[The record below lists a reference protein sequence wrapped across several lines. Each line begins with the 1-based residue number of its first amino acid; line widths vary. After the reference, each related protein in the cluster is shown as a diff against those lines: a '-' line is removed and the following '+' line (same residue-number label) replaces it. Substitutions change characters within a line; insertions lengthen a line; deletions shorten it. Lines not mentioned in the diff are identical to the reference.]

1 MPNEG
6 KCFISGVLR
15 RMREITAFLNCT
27 TNSYKR
33 FGIGYAPKYVNWSS
47 ENCAQ
52 LIRVPKPVG
61 ISPRIEIRSADACC
75 NPYITFK
82 LILAAGIEGIQ
93 SNDCSLFESTMHS
106 GENCDLFQ
114 PLPSTLEEAAAI
126 AKKSVFVIEN
136 LSKEIRNNVFAQL
149 DRQIEDYGK
158 AADKDKFEEES
169 YFKFV

>member
-1 MPNEG
+1 
-6 KCFISGVLR
+6 
-15 RMREITAFLNCT
+15 
-27 TNSYKR
+27 
-33 FGIGYAPKYVNWSS
+33 VNWSS

-61 ISPRIEIRSADACC
+61 ITPRIEIRSADACC

-93 SNDCSLFESTMHS
+93 SNDCSLFESAMHS

-126 AKKSVFVIEN
+126 AESSEFVKRT
-136 LSKEIRNNVFAQL
+136 LSADIRSSVFAQL
-149 DRQIEDYGK
+149 RQQISDYEK
-158 AADKDKFEEES
+158 AEDKDRFEEIS

>member
-1 MPNEG
+1 
-6 KCFISGVLR
+6 
-15 RMREITAFLNCT
+15 
-27 TNSYKR
+27 
-33 FGIGYAPKYVNWSS
+33 
-47 ENCAQ
+47 
-52 LIRVPKPVG
+52 
-61 ISPRIEIRSADACC
+61 
-75 NPYITFK
+75 
-82 LILAAGIEGIQ
+82 
-93 SNDCSLFESTMHS
+93 MHS